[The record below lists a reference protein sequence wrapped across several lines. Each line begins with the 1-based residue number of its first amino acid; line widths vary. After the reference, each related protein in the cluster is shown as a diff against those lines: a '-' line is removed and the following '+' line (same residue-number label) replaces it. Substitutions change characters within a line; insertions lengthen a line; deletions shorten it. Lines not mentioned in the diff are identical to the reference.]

1 MANVVEQFIDPA
13 DGYDNY
19 TSNIIWPA
27 ASKFLSKQTHGIFQ
41 LDWTTGSVTLEG
53 RVSPDAPWM
62 VVITAMTADTIQ
74 EVLLYNEMRLV
85 STLIATAWLGQ
96 TK

>member
-13 DGYDNY
+13 DTYDNY
-19 TSNIIWPA
+19 TSNTIRPTKYQHR
-27 ASKFLSKQTHGIFQ
+27 SNQTKGLFQ
-41 LDWTTGSVTLEG
+41 LDWTSGSVTLEG
-53 RVSPDAPWM
+53 RLSSDAPWM

-96 TK
+96 TE

>member
-1 MANVVEQFIDPA
+1 MANVVEKFIDPA
-13 DGYDNY
+13 DSYDNY
-19 TSNIIWPA
+19 TSNIIRPTKYQHR
-27 ASKFLSKQTHGIFQ
+27 SNQTKGLFQ

-53 RVSPDAPWM
+53 RLSPDAPWM
-62 VVITAMTADTIQ
+62 VVITAMTANTIQ

-96 TK
+96 TE